1 MSRASIG
8 DYVVTSKLGSG
19 SFAVVYKG
27 YHKVT
32 KVPVAI
38 KAMSLNKLNSKLL
51 ANLETEIS
59 IMRQIDHPNIVKLY
73 EIKKTE
79 KHIYLILEY
88 CAGGDLQQ
96 YMRRQE
102 QKTAAALA
110 ASGTNT
116 TSSNASSITGVV
128 LPSTKRERLSEETA
142 QHFLKELAKGMKC
155 LWNHNLIHRDLKPQN
170 LLLVEDSAT
179 SALKIGALLYTT
191 SRACEMILFVIF
203 CFQHC

>member
-8 DYVVTSKLGSG
+8 DYIVTSKLGSG

-102 QKTAAALA
+102 QKAALA
-110 ASGTNT
+110 ATGASSQNM
-116 TSSNASSITGVV
+116 TSSSSIVGAI
-128 LPSTKRERLSEETA
+128 PSTKRERLSEDVA
-142 QHFLKELAKGMKC
+142 RHFLNELAKGMMC
-155 LWNHNLIHRDLKPQN
+155 LWSHNLIHRDLKPQN

-179 SALKIGALLYTT
+179 SALKIG
-191 SRACEMILFVIF
+191 RF
-203 CFQHC
+203 C

>member
-1 MSRASIG
+1 MTSRQAAIG

-19 SFAVVYKG
+19 SFATVYKG
-27 YHKVT
+27 YHKT
-32 KVPVAI
+32 SKVPVAI
-38 KAMSLNKLNSKLL
+38 KAMSLSKLNSKLL

-59 IMRQIDHPNIVKLY
+59 IMRQIDHPNVVKLY

-102 QKTAAALA
+102 QKAAA
-110 ASGTNT
+110 T
-116 TSSNASSITGVV
+116 ASSSTG
-128 LPSTKRERLSEETA
+128 LPTPKRERLSEDVA
-142 QHFLKELAKGMKC
+142 HHFLNELAKGMLC
-155 LWNHNLIHRDLKPQN
+155 LWSHNLIHRDLKPQN

-179 SALKIGALLYTT
+179 SALKIGASVRSLVLPWLSCRQSTV
-191 SRACEMILFVIF
+191 F
-203 CFQHC
+203 

>member
-27 YHKVT
+27 YHKVS

-38 KAMSLNKLNSKLL
+38 KAMSLNKLNNKLL
-51 ANLETEIS
+51 ANLETEIA
-59 IMRQIDHPNIVKLY
+59 IMRQIDHPNVVKLY

-96 YMRRQE
+96 YMRRQD
-102 QKTAAALA
+102 QKAAA
-110 ASGTNT
+110 ASSAPT
-116 TSSNASSITGVV
+116 TSSVTGIA
-128 LPSTKRERLSEETA
+128 LPPKRERLPESVA
-142 QHFLKELAKGMKC
+142 HHFLTELAKGMMC
-155 LWNHNLIHRDLKPQN
+155 LWSHNLIHRDLKPQN
-170 LLLVEDSAT
+170 LLLVEDSPT
-179 SALKIGALLYTT
+179 SALKIGASL
-191 SRACEMILFVIF
+191 
-203 CFQHC
+203 

>member
-1 MSRASIG
+1 MSSRASIG

-27 YHKVT
+27 YHKTT

-38 KAMSLNKLNSKLL
+38 KAMSLGKLNSKLL

-59 IMRQIDHPNIVKLY
+59 IMRQIDHPNVVKLY

-102 QKTAAALA
+102 QKAAGTSATA
-110 ASGTNT
+110 T
-116 TSSNASSITGVV
+116 TSTTSTSTSSIVGAIPAV
-128 LPSTKRERLSEETA
+128 KRERLSEDVA
-142 QHFLKELAKGMKC
+142 HHFLKELAKGMMC
-155 LWNHNLIHRDLKPQN
+155 LWSHNLIHRDLKPQN
-170 LLLVEDSAT
+170 LLLVEDSPT
-179 SALKIGALLYTT
+179 SALKIGAFLSCAERLLWTMGIY
-191 SRACEMILFVIF
+191 
-203 CFQHC
+203 

>member
-8 DYVVTSKLGSG
+8 DYIVTSKLGSG

-32 KVPVAI
+32 KLPVAI

-96 YMRRQE
+96 YMRRQD
-102 QKTAAALA
+102 QKAALA
-110 ASGTNT
+110 ASG
-116 TSSNASSITGVV
+116 ASSQTAASSSSSIVGAIPT
-128 LPSTKRERLSEETA
+128 TKRERLSEDVA
-142 QHFLKELAKGMKC
+142 HHFLNELAKGMMC
-155 LWNHNLIHRDLKPQN
+155 LWSHNLIHRDLKPQN

-179 SALKIGALLYTT
+179 SVLKIGAFFLKCDLCLDDDQTY
-191 SRACEMILFVIF
+191 
-203 CFQHC
+203 